1 MHKSDLI
8 KAVANST
15 GVSNK
20 TAENAVDAT
29 FDIIG
34 TRLAN
39 GEKVVI
45 TGFGTFQ
52 CKNRKART
60 GRHPGT
66 KKAIKIPAKTVAT
79 FSAGKLLKEKVS

>member
-8 KAVANST
+8 KAVADST

-20 TAENAVDAT
+20 AAEVGVDAI
-29 FDIIG
+29 FNIIG
-34 TRLAN
+34 NQLKK
-39 GEKVVI
+39 EKVVI